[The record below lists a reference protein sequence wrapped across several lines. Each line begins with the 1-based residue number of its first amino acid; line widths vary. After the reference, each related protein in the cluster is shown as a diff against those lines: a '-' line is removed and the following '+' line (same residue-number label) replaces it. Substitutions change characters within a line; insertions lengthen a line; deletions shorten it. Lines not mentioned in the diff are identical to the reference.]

1 MKKLAS
7 RCFFTIVL
15 GLVWMSA
22 ADAARAESYS
32 TNFSLTENPIS
43 EGGRWVNGGVAG
55 LDWTGVQTISGLAVR
70 TASSVAYSDP
80 TAVLAGIWG
89 PDQTVEAKV
98 HSRNQT
104 ADYYQEVELRLRSA
118 IAAHSI
124 TGYEV
129 LFRCLKTGAAY
140 AQIVRWNGPL
150 ADFTYLAKKSGAQ
163 YGVADGDVV
172 KATITG
178 NVIRGYINGV
188 EVVTARDSTYSSG
201 SPGMGFNYGVG
212 ATYADFGF
220 TRFSAVDSRQGVRI
234 RASAD
239 SPPGFRRSGWRRSR

>member
-1 MKKLAS
+1 MNKRVLCCVFA
-7 RCFFTIVL
+7 FVL
-15 GLVWMSA
+15 GLVWTSA
-22 ADAARAESYS
+22 PGAARTESYS

-43 EGGRWVNGGVAG
+43 EGGRWINGGAVG
-55 LDWTGVQTISGLAVR
+55 LDWTDIQTISGRAVG
-70 TASSVAYSDP
+70 TASTVAYSDP
-80 TAVLAGIWG
+80 TAVLAGTWG
-89 PDQTVEAKV
+89 SDQTVEATV
-98 HSRNQT
+98 YSRNQT
-104 ADYYQEVELRLRSA
+104 AGYYQEVELRLRSTV
-118 IAAHSI
+118 AAHSI

-150 ADFTYLAKKSGAQ
+150 ADFTYLAKRSGAL

-188 EVVTARDSTYSSG
+188 EVVTATDSTYRGG

-212 ATYADFGF
+212 GTYADFGF
-220 TRFSAVDSRQGVRI
+220 TRLSAKD
-234 RASAD
+234 AE
-239 SPPGFRRSGWRRSR
+239 